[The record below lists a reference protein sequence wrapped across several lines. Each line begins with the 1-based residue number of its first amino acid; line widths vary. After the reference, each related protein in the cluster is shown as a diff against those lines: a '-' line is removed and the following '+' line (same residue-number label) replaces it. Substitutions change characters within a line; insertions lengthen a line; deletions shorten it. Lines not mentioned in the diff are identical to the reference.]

1 MQGYKDLSVKGTS
14 HRKNRRTATAL
25 WAKARRLAH
34 KGMLIAFYL
43 PILIVC
49 GFVSKTSSIWVK
61 VILFITI
68 AYIIAPFDVVPNA
81 TPFVGYS
88 DDIIART
95 TAIRALKKCIT
106 PEATTKARKW
116 FVQRKRRSISVAKK
130 TTRMGNHTLTSGI
143 KA

>member
-1 MQGYKDLSVKGTS
+1 MQGYKNLAVKGVS
-14 HRKNRRTATAL
+14 HRKNRRTTTAL
-25 WAKARRLAH
+25 WANARRLTH
-34 KGMLIAFYL
+34 KGMLKAFYF

-49 GFVSKTSSIWVK
+49 GFMSKTSPIWVK

-81 TPFVGYS
+81 TPFVGFS

-106 PEATTKARKW
+106 PEATINAHRW
-116 FVQRKRRSISVAKK
+116 YIRRKRFVRSRVANINNSKS
-130 TTRMGNHTLTSGI
+130 LC
-143 KA
+143 